1 METIMNWVVSNWVF
15 ILAWFAIM
23 ARINAKNVII
33 ENLIERLKVNDC
45 NKYGLTSSHNINIEQ
60 SLASPIAYPIQTHRH
75 ALI

>member
-33 ENLIERLKVNDC
+33 ENLKERIEFIEY
-45 NKYGLTSSHNINIEQ
+45 NK
-60 SLASPIAYPIQTHRH
+60 
-75 ALI
+75 